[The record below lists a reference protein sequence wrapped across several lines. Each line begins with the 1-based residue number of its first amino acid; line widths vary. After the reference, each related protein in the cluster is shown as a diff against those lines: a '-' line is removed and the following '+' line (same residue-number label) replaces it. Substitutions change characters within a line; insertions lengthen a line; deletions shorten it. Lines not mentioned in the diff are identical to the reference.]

1 MAAAFTRF
9 ARVAFSLGGCA
20 LVRALSV
27 ARQGSA
33 AALRGPCRVVVLSAH
48 CCASIHRS
56 PFALRATLR
65 AVSLGARVSL
75 LPPPCRDRFFSRHY
89 FAPPPLFTE
98 DSAAPTRTHHKEKS
112 H

>member
-33 AALRGPCRVVVLSAH
+33 AALRGGLAPFRGPFRVVVLSAPY
-48 CCASIHRS
+48 CASIHHS
-56 PFALRATLR
+56 PFALGASLR
-65 AVSLGARVSL
+65 AVSVGARVSL
-75 LPPPCRDRFFSRHY
+75 LPPP
-89 FAPPPLFTE
+89 
-98 DSAAPTRTHHKEKS
+98 
-112 H
+112 